1 MKYAAVARLNSLMA
15 DGKKRSEA
23 KAEARERG
31 ESLFAFS
38 DGKIHAFE
46 SRNNY
51 QKIVMRF
58 LDWCREHHNLRDLAL
73 IDEQADEL
81 ASIYLVE
88 RMEREFCLSQTD
100 QAAKRA
106 CSSRCRPGFLS

>member
-1 MKYAAVARLNSLMA
+1 MPEIHTTLQRLDALMA
-15 DGKKRSEA
+15 VGEKRSVA
-23 KAEARERG
+23 KDAARERG

-58 LDWCREHHNLRDLAL
+58 IDWVRDTQNIRDLAK

-81 ASIYLVE
+81 ASLYLLE
-88 RMEREFCLSQTD
+88 RIEQ
-100 QAAKRA
+100 Q
-106 CSSRCRPGFLS
+106 